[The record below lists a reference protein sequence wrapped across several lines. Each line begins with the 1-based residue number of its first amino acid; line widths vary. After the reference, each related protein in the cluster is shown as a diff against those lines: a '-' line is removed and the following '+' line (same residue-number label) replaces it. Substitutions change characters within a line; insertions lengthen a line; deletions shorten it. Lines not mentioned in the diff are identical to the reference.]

1 MAEPTDVPRSW
12 IGQDVV
18 IWARSEGH
26 PFEDAHGLVVAGY
39 DQAMGEFGGRLEGV
53 NDLGATLEMEDNRL
67 GFFPWHAVARI
78 ILPAR

>member
-26 PFEDAHGLVVAGY
+26 PFEDAHGLGGGGF
-39 DQAMGEFGGRLEGV
+39 DQTKDEFGGRLAGV
-53 NDLGATLEMEDNRL
+53 NDLGDTLQMEDNRL

-78 ILPAR
+78 ILPVQ